1 MNFSLSTVLNTLVGS
16 SLFAAIAVLL
26 ICRCTADR
34 GIKLYTVFF
43 LCAAAMRQ
51 NKWIGNWEPVP

>member
-26 ICRCTADR
+26 ICRCKADR

-43 LCAAAMRQ
+43 FMRGRHAA
-51 NKWIGNWEPVP
+51 PVSSV